1 MMVGNSVP
9 MIAITAGIMYGVTK
23 FNYTNEITAVSF
35 QNGGNHDGWL
45 KITINETPF
54 SSRTVT
60 VNPAHI
66 MSIASY
72 SADTQGA

>member
-35 QNGGNHDGWL
+35 QNGENHDGWL